1 MRDPFHSD
9 QRIARVKAP
18 LLFMHGARDPTIPIV
33 FGERLFALAHEPK
46 QFVRFPDGG
55 HNDLDDY
62 GATATARQ
70 FIGAARGR

>member
-1 MRDPFHSD
+1 MSPR
-9 QRIARVKAP
+9 
-18 LLFMHGARDPTIPIV
+18 
-33 FGERLFALAHEPK
+33 

-70 FIGAARGR
+70 FINAAKG